1 MMLYHEERWN
11 SQCETEMLFRSVMDV
26 YCGDNMRESL
36 VVDVATVAVVM
47 VRGDVVCGD
56 IFEYLS
62 NFKLFD

>member
-1 MMLYHEERWN
+1 
-11 SQCETEMLFRSVMDV
+11 MLFRSVMDV